1 MDDRLINDALLGV
14 LAHSKNL
21 IYALDNGFLAYKGDV
36 PESAFVAKLRQA
48 IAIAEHLRVVADKE
62 RSADR
67 FAVPSAANIGDGE
80 C

>member
-1 MDDRLINDALLGV
+1 MLKSAIRDNNPIMFVESQLLYG
-14 LAHSKNL
+14 
-21 IYALDNGFLAYKGDV
+21 IKGDV